1 VVLGAVR
8 EPARVVFLVLVL
20 ALDDRR
26 FVVPL
31 LREVAFAPVLDLLR
45 ALVLRFAPVVRVDLE
60 RVEAALPRAPPVF
73 DRLLLAL
80 VLREPAVF
88 PRPPV
93 FALRRVP
100 VRDELAALR
109 VVRRRAGCARVPGSD
124 ILIPASANSI
134 SKSPMSVVSADWR
147 FPDPDFRAI
156 AFSLKFT
163 RQCKE
168 TPQA

>member
-1 VVLGAVR
+1 MR
-8 EPARVVFLVLVL
+8 ERARVVFLVLVL
-20 ALDDRR
+20 AFAERR

-31 LREVAFAPVLDLLR
+31 LREVVAFAPVLVLLR
-45 ALVLRFAPVVRVDLE
+45 ALVLRFAPAVRVDLE
-60 RVEAALPRAPPVF
+60 RVEADLPPAPPVF

-109 VVRRRAGCARVPGSD
+109 VVCRRAGCARVPGSD
-124 ILIPASANSI
+124 TLIPASDNSI
-134 SKSPMSVVSADWR
+134 SKSPMSVISADWR
-147 FPDPDFRAI
+147 FADPDFRAI

-163 RQCKE
+163 RQSKE